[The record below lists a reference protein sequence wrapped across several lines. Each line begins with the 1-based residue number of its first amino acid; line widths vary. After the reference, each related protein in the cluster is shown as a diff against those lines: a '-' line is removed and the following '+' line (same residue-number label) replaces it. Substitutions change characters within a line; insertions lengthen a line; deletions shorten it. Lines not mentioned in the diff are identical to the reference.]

1 MKWVIWAIVIIA
13 GGYIVLAA
21 LPMLGMIFGGGGF
34 DP

>member
-21 LPMLGMIFGGGGF
+21 LPLLGMIFGGGGF